1 MNVSAHVSE
10 HHIARSALEVELRS
24 QTFDLLVPCSAA
36 RAHRRIG
43 WNRDVVI
50 DRNIA
55 HVHIINVDAVAA
67 LPNGWILLE
76 FTDIALASSLEPPV
90 THVNLPVHRH
100 SSCRTAA
107 DSNVPRTHAHLEIN
121 RPANLKCSLE

>member
-1 MNVSAHVSE
+1 MSPLTSLSR
-10 HHIARSALEVELRS
+10 ISPDPLSRSS
-24 QTFDLLVPCSAA
+24 FDRKPSISWLPDPL
-36 RAHRRIG
+36 RAHRSIG
-43 WNRDVVI
+43 WNCDVVI

-55 HVHIINVDAVAA
+55 QVHIINVDAVAA

-76 FTDIALASSLEPPV
+76 FTDIALPISFEPPV
-90 THVNLPVHRH
+90 AHMNLPVHRH

-107 DSNVPRTHAHLEIN
+107 DSNVPRTREHLEIN